1 MKTRAFTRI
10 LVATDASEASQAAVS
25 IATNFAL
32 ASDAAIDVV
41 HVWNLELHHRHG
53 VWDVETRAEAR
64 ELIDSAVERLQG
76 LGVKASGEIL
86 HADNNHIA
94 AAVAEAAR
102 KFEADLIVVGS
113 RGLSDWQSLLTT
125 QSVSHQLLTKVEC
138 PVLVARGPSPSA
150 QHRAQRVLLAIAGG
164 DDVEP
169 AVNAAVAA
177 ASAPGS
183 AVLVLHVAISIFG
196 AQGLAYVEPDEEI
209 QASVERATAMLTDA
223 GVATSSVVAP
233 HGPVAGTVIEA
244 AANWGADVIV
254 IGSSRMGDIG
264 SLVLGSVTHGLLR
277 SSDRPVL
284 VAERAS
290 R

>member
-32 ASDAAIDVV
+32 ASGAAIDVV

-53 VWDVETRAEAR
+53 VWDVETRADGR
-64 ELIDSAVERLQG
+64 ELIDSTVDRLQG

-86 HADNNHIA
+86 HADNSHIA

-102 KFEADLIVVGS
+102 RFESDLIVVGS

-125 QSVSHQLLTKVEC
+125 QSVSHQLLTKVAC

-150 QHRAQRVLLAIAGG
+150 EHPAQRVLLAIAGG

-183 AVLVLHVAISIFG
+183 AALVLHVPIVIFG
-196 AQGLAYVEPDEEI
+196 AQGFAYVESEEEM
-209 QASVERATAMLTDA
+209 QASVARATALLKDA
-223 GVATSSVVAP
+223 GVAVSSVVAA
-233 HGPVAGTVIEA
+233 HGPVAETVIDA
-244 AANWGADVIV
+244 ASNWGADIIV
-254 IGSSRMGDIG
+254 IGSSRMGDLG
-264 SLVLGSVTHGLLR
+264 SLVLGSVMHGLLH

-284 VAERAS
+284 VAERVS